1 MYFCAIMFE
10 KKFTFDSVVR
20 MFLIAAGIVAAVLL
34 VKYLSGVL
42 LPFIIAWVVAYM
54 LYPLVKFLQYKC
66 RLRSRILSIVVAIV
80 LVLAV
85 IAAVLVAVIPP
96 TVNELMK
103 IGTLVSSLATKY
115 WGDAPIAEQIT
126 TLVNKYFEKNNLLE
140 LIQHNEVQEAA
151 QMLFSHLWNFIC
163 RTVGFL
169 VGLFSL
175 FIVFLYIFFILLDY
189 ENIADGFVRLVPRQY
204 RSFSTHLLGDVEAGM
219 NAYFR
224 GQALIAFCVG
234 ILFAIGFS
242 IVGLPMGVGLGL
254 FIGLL
259 NLVPYLQL
267 IGVLPTILCALAK
280 SMETGQNFWLILLW
294 CLIVFVVVQSIQDL
308 ILTPRIMG
316 KAMGLKPAVI
326 LLSLSLWGAIM
337 GILGLIIALPLTTLC
352 LSYYKRY
359 VLKDQDDADS
369 SSAAGDP

>member
-1 MYFCAIMFE
+1 MFE

-20 MFLIAAGIVAAVLL
+20 MLLIAASVVAAVLL

-42 LPFIIAWVVAYM
+42 LPFMIAWVVAYM
-54 LYPLVKFLQYKC
+54 LYPLVTFLQYKC
-66 RLRSRILSIVVAIV
+66 RLRSRILSIVAAIV

-85 IAAVLVAVIPP
+85 VAAVLVAVIPP
-96 TVNELMK
+96 TVSELMK
-103 IGTLVSSLATKY
+103 LGTLVSSLATKY

-126 TLVNKYFEKNNLLE
+126 SLVNKYFEKNNLLE

-163 RTVGFL
+163 QTVGFL

-204 RSFSTHLLGDVEAGM
+204 RDFSMHLLGDVESGM

-224 GQALIAFCVG
+224 GQALIALCVG

-267 IGVLPTILCALAK
+267 IGILPTVLCALAK
-280 SMETGQNFWLILLW
+280 SMETGQNFWIILLW
-294 CLIVFVVVQSIQDL
+294 CFVVFAVVQSIQDL
-308 ILTPRIMG
+308 VLTPRIMG

-359 VLKDQDDADS
+359 VLKDEDD
-369 SSAAGDP
+369 GDTRASEDES

>member
-1 MYFCAIMFE
+1 MFE
-10 KKFTFDSVVR
+10 KKFTFDSVIR
-20 MFLIAAGIVAAVLL
+20 MLLVAAFVVAAVLL

-42 LPFIIAWVVAYM
+42 LPFMIAWVAAYM
-54 LYPLVKFLQYKC
+54 LYPLVTFLQYRC

-80 LVLAV
+80 LVLGVVAG
-85 IAAVLVAVIPP
+85 VLVAVIPP
-96 TVNELMK
+96 TVDELMK
-103 IGTLVSSLATKY
+103 LGALVSSLATKY

-126 TLVNKYFEKNNLLE
+126 SLVNKYFERNNILE

-151 QMLFSHLWNFIC
+151 QMLFSYLWNFIC

-189 ENIADGFVRLVPRQY
+189 ENISEGFIKLVPRQH
-204 RSFSTHLLGDVEAGM
+204 RDFCTHLLSDVESGM
-219 NAYFR
+219 NSYFR
-224 GQALIAFCVG
+224 GQALIALCVG

-267 IGVLPTILCALAK
+267 IGFLPTILCAFAK
-280 SMETGQNFWLILLW
+280 SMETGQNFWIVMLW
-294 CLIVFVVVQSIQDL
+294 CLLVFVVVQSIQDL

-337 GILGLIIALPLTTLC
+337 GIIGLIIALPLTTLC
-352 LSYYKRY
+352 LSYYRRY
-359 VLKDQDDADS
+359 VLKDEGTPVKGHDDA
-369 SSAAGDP
+369 